1 MKVGVCIQ
9 FGSME
14 EMSKKFNSLVENGFD
29 NFQLI
34 CWNLSL
40 FTEKNAKAINA
51 LCKEYGVTISAFWC
65 GWEGPAKWNFTEG
78 PKTLGLIPL
87 EWRET
92 RIKNLCAGSDFAKLL
107 GVENVVTHM
116 GFIYEDMNHPDFE
129 PFCEAVRKVAEHCKA
144 NGQNLLFE
152 TGQETPVAMLRTFE
166 KVGMDNLGVNLDT
179 ANLILYGKANPVDS
193 LDVFGKYVRNLH
205 AKDGTYPTDGM
216 SLGSETAIGQGKVDF
231 KGVISGLHALGYD
244 GYVTIEREISGEQQ
258 TKDILAARD
267 YLNAII
273 DEVEGK

>member
-40 FTEKNAKAINA
+40 FTEENAKAINA

-129 PFCEAVRKVAEHCKA
+129 PFCDAVKKVAEYCKA

-152 TGQETPVAMLRTFE
+152 TGQETPVAMLRCFE

>member
-9 FGSME
+9 FSSMD

-40 FTEKNAKAINA
+40 FTEENAKKINE

-65 GWEGPAKWNFTEG
+65 GWEGPSKWNFTEG

-92 RIKNLCAGSDFAKLL
+92 RIQNLCAGSDFAKLL

-129 PFCEAVRKVAEHCKA
+129 PFCDAVKKVAEYCKA

-152 TGQETPVAMLRTFE
+152 TGQETPVAMLRCFE

-273 DEVEGK
+273 NEVEGK